1 MAARTVSNTGG
12 NWNATT
18 TWVGGVVPIAG
29 DTVDFTPTSGNLTVN
44 VSTASL
50 AGINF
55 TNYVGTITFN
65 NNINVNTSVNLGT
78 GGYTQAGASG
88 LVINGTTTIT
98 SNGVTWSRTLSF
110 STGTQTLSD
119 NLSVTGTVTFNGAVT
134 VNSNTFNIGGNLT
147 INGTTSGTS
156 TIIFNG
162 TGAQTWTHGSAIYLS
177 NNLTINKASGTLT
190 IGSLALPNVY
200 YQTGTLTYNNI
211 GGTVDTTTNSSTL
224 NIGASTTLNT
234 NGITWNNFTVLG
246 TNPTITLLSN
256 VNITG
261 TLTFALTSGTLNFTT
276 GGNLFNATGNL
287 SVVSGAIN
295 LPNDLYV
302 VNATL
307 GVTTANP
314 TINLNTI
321 YISGNLTTTS
331 SGDCLGTTNVVLNGT
346 GTWSNS
352 SSGIITNN
360 LTIDTLG
367 TITISGIVRYGA
379 RTLTHLSGNVITDD
393 STLFLGFNNSA
404 GTQINTP
411 YITWFNLTITGS
423 TTTTTLLNNVYVSNV
438 LSFNISGANSVNGYS
453 IYTSSFNYIN
463 FGTLGGTTFIIFNG
477 NGTWRN
483 NTLRNISL
491 RTIIDCISLEL
502 IGDPYFNGSSITYLK
517 GKIKSDNGTLNFNG
531 NSTVNNF
538 NKVVLNNVLITAG
551 VTLTMNEFFCGSPE
565 VQTNVESTTTSN
577 YTIAFTDNFEKITK
591 FVNLT
596 NCTLS
601 KPQQLLMLTNTKKSS
616 TNVRGIRYGN
626 QSPNGVAKGKP
637 SVTNTLTP
645 GLGSFLVSE
654 PIYN

>member
-12 NWNATT
+12 NWNDTAA
-18 TWVGGVVPIAG
+18 WVGGVVPIAG
-29 DTVDFTPTSGNLTVN
+29 DTVDFTSTSGNLTVN

-55 TNYVGTITFN
+55 TNYVNTITFN

-119 NLSVTGTVTFNGAVT
+119 NLSVTGTVTFSSTVT
-134 VNSNTFNIGGNLT
+134 MNSNTFNIGGNLT
-147 INGTTSGTS
+147 ITSGGAGIISGTTNFV
-156 TIIFNG
+156 FNG
-162 TGAQTWTHGSAIYLS
+162 TGTWNHTSSGQLR
-177 NNLTINKASGTLT
+177 NNVTINTTGTLT
-190 IGSLALPNVY
+190 LGANVY
-200 YQTGTLTYNNI
+200 YNTGTLTYTT
-211 GGTVDTTTNSSTL
+211 GTVDTTTNSSTL
-224 NIGASTTLNT
+224 NINASTTLDT

-261 TLTFALTSGTLNFTT
+261 TLTFALSSGTLNFTT

-393 STLFLGFNNSA
+393 STLFLGFNNAA

-626 QSPNGVAKGKP
+626 QSPNGIAKGKP